1 MSFRSRNTAIA
12 AISNTMFFPNV
23 CQFVN
28 THASPKQPQSETG
41 SKMARY
47 KVSGVM
53 KIISIKANEVANVL
67 LVAKNKEIPIKNST
81 ADKMMPPNKG
91 KNEGNQEAIPNAVR

>member
-1 MSFRSRNTAIA
+1 
-12 AISNTMFFPNV
+12 
-23 CQFVN
+23 
-28 THASPKQPQSETG
+28 
-41 SKMARY
+41 MARY

-91 KNEGNQEAIPNAVR
+91 REPGSHSECGQIILDLILEPQWINCLYKSGKDERCRQKKATRIRHYLLNDM